1 MDKRMKR
8 IGAGLIVFMV
18 FMWLCT
24 LISKSIYASKL
35 PLVSTCGIDARYIE
49 HVVEAEGIVEAGSK
63 LPVTVLG
70 GLRVVEV
77 FVQTGDR
84 VEEGALLFTVD
95 REDMKEIMAEQEL
108 ASRKIRLQIDT
119 ILHNR
124 ELAEEK
130 KALEEAR
137 AREDYDALARYQ
149 DTLVGRAA
157 ENVVQ
162 AEEALDELQAENR
175 EHEDDWEKEDGE
187 RKTEEEIEAERK
199 AREEEEER
207 LKQEVQAAAY
217 AEADARWNRDNIMK
231 DAGRKVEDTVSEE
244 DEDAT
249 LAVYYAEVESIQ
261 EKLAAYQEIL
271 DGEGKIAAPMGG
283 MVTDVYVQAGGRVP
297 DTASFLM
304 ADDEVPC
311 QFRVPLTK
319 EDKTYVNLGDDVK
332 LKLGDR
338 KEINAAID
346 YLTENENAPGS
357 FTAVLRLPEETGT
370 PGQSGTIICAK
381 SGEKR
386 PCCIPLLAL
395 HEEQNKSYVYVVGE
409 REGILGME
417 YYVEEINVTVVDKN
431 DKFAAIEGAVTEE
444 SRIIQSA
451 DREMKRGDVI
461 RLANP

>member
-95 REDMKEIMAEQEL
+95 LEDMKEIMAEQEL

-261 EKLAAYQEIL
+261 EKLAGYQEIL